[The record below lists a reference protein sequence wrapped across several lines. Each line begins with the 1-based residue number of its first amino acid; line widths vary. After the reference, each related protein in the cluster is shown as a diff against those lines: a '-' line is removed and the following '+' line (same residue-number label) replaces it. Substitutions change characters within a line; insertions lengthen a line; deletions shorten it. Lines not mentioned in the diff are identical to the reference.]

1 MAVTLEDLQRILG
14 GVGKFT
20 NQYGDILAG
29 IGGAAATEKGIS
41 DIRDTQTGLMK
52 GLTGS
57 STLAGAFPQGL
68 ISSVKEGMQFKPF
81 TVTAGTGAT
90 AAADTSGGL
99 NLNLSPQEQAIQ
111 QQLLGLTGNLAG
123 GIGYGRQQTLM
134 DLLTGSPQDQQTREA
149 DIFGRLNAMQLPEQE
164 RARLGLEQRLF
175 NQGRLGVQTS
185 MFGGTPEALALEKAI
200 AEQQASTAVDAMGQ
214 ARAEQSQLSGQ
225 RLAALET
232 QLREQGLM
240 AQSIPEFLKAAYTPQ
255 AGLLGAL
262 SPSVDLSR
270 IQSALQAGGTEAVS
284 NLGIEGL
291 TTQTNLESFIN
302 AQRQQQLQGLF
313 QLLAGGQQADA
324 IKNQTNASNKL
335 FSLPFPPQQLG
346 NY

>member
-1 MAVTLEDLQRILG
+1 MTLEELQRILG
-14 GVGKFT
+14 GVGQFT

-81 TVTAGTGAT
+81 TVTSGTGAT
-90 AAADTSGGL
+90 AATDAAGGL
-99 NLNLSPQEQAIQ
+99 NLNLAPQEQALQ
-111 QQLLGLTGNLAG
+111 QQLLGLTGDLAG

-134 DLLTGSPQDQQTREA
+134 DLLTGSPQDQRTREA

-200 AEQQASTAVDAMGQ
+200 AEQQAGTAVSAMGQ
-214 ARAEQSQLSGQ
+214 AREEQSQLSNQ
-225 RLAALET
+225 RLQALQT
-232 QLREQGLM
+232 QLGEQGLM

-284 NLGIEGL
+284 NLGIQGL
-291 TTQTNLESFIN
+291 TTQTNLESLIN

-313 QLLAGGQQADA
+313 DLLAAGQNKTAGTTGGTKVNPLLQA
-324 IKNQTNASNKL
+324 
-335 FSLPFPPQQLG
+335 G
-346 NY
+346 MNYY